1 VPRLALVLPLHI
13 FCRKNWRCILVDCDE
28 VKLRELS
35 KVLPSPSEGSHSFE
49 SLDLTSTQDIEALA
63 SRVTSLDALIN
74 NAGITDSLNVPLIN
88 QTEAHFK
95 SLLKLNLQVPADL
108 TLALNAS
115 LKPGAHIVNVA
126 SGAGLKAIPWRGAYS
141 TSKAGLIAQTQALA
155 LARPDLCVT
164 VLCPGFVRT
173 DLVERL
179 IASGRLKVEAAVAKI
194 PMGRMAEPAEMAAAL
209 YFWPLWPLFLCRGKS
224 SVWMGVLL
232 FWWQSAY
239 TAAAHAPRPWHSAL
253 ALNVKGGEVSDWLP
267 PSTLSTE
274 PPYQACLD
282 VSLMSL
288 KPAQALNQLRQI
300 ATEFANEFKSQ
311 ASLTVLIPLQ
321 SDESWQDAGHSAAI
335 RMLISSLACEWG
347 PQSLRIN
354 ALEIPSSMNAC
365 EVAPVVHFLAGANA
379 QYVTGQTWVLNPPT
393 KRHEFIELFHF
404 ISTGDKPCFNIQW
417 AEEP

>member
-1 VPRLALVLPLHI
+1 MNNPTVLI
-13 FCRKNWRCILVDCDE
+13 TGAASGIGRATADFFAEKNWRCILVDCDE
-28 VKLRELS
+28 VKLHDLS

-49 SLDLTSTQDIEALA
+49 WLDLTSTQDIEALA
-63 SRVTSLDALIN
+63 SRVPSLDALIN
-74 NAGITDSLNVPLIN
+74 NAGITDSLNVPLVN

-115 LKPGAHIVNVA
+115 LKPGAHIVNVS

-141 TSKAGLIAQTQALA
+141 PSKAGLIAQTQALA
-155 LARPDLCVT
+155 KSRPDLCVT

-194 PMGRMAEPAEMAAAL
+194 PMGRMAGPAEMAAAL
-209 YFWPLWPLFLCRGKS
+209 YFLASSAAVPLSGQQICVDGGS
-224 SVWMGVLL
+224 SVFGG
-232 FWWQSAY
+232 SRPYA
-239 TAAAHAPRPWHSAL
+239 TAAHVPRPWRTPM
-253 ALNVKGGEVSDWLP
+253 ALNVKGAEVSDWLA
-267 PSTLSTE
+267 PSNLTTE
-274 PPYQACLD
+274 TPYQACLD
-282 VSLMSL
+282 LSLMSL

-300 ATEFANEFKSQ
+300 ATEFADQYTAQ

-321 SDESWQDAGHSAAI
+321 SGESWQDAGHSAAI

-354 ALEIPSSMNAC
+354 ALEIPTTMSAC
-365 EVAPVVHFLAGANA
+365 EVAPVVHFLAGASA
-379 QYVTGQTWVLNPPT
+379 QYITGQTWVLNPT
-393 KRHEFIELFHF
+393 AKK
-404 ISTGDKPCFNIQW
+404 T
-417 AEEP
+417 

>member
-1 VPRLALVLPLHI
+1 MNNPTVLITGAASGIGLATAH
-13 FCRKNWRCILVDCDE
+13 FFAEKNWRCILVDCDE

-49 SLDLTSTQDIEALA
+49 WLDLTSTQDIEALA

-95 SLLKLNLQVPADL
+95 SLLKLNLQVPADM
-108 TLALNAS
+108 TLVLNAS

-155 LARPDLCVT
+155 KARPDLCVT

-194 PMGRMAEPAEMAAAL
+194 PMGRMAAPAEMAAAL
-209 YFWPLWPLFLCRGKS
+209 YFLASSAAVPLSGQVIGVDGGS
-224 SVWMGVLL
+224 SVFGGS
-232 FWWQSAY
+232 QPY
-239 TAAAHAPRPWHSAL
+239 TAAAHAPRPWHTAL
-253 ALNVKGGEVSDWLP
+253 ALNVAGGEVSDWKP
-267 PSTLSTE
+267 SSTLTTE
-274 PPYQACLD
+274 TPYQACLD
-282 VSLMSL
+282 LSLMSL
-288 KPAQALNQLRQI
+288 TPAQALNRLHQI
-300 ATEFANEFKSQ
+300 AAQFANEFTAQ
-311 ASLTVLIPLQ
+311 ASLTVLLPLRVG
-321 SDESWQDAGHSAAI
+321 ESWQDAGHGAAI
-335 RMLISSLACEWG
+335 RMLIASLACEWG

-354 ALEIPSSMNAC
+354 ALEMPSHMRPC
-365 EVAPVVHFLAGANA
+365 DVAPVVHFLAGAGA
-379 QYVTGQTWVLNPPT
+379 QYITGQTWVLNPT
-393 KRHEFIELFHF
+393 AKK
-404 ISTGDKPCFNIQW
+404 T
-417 AEEP
+417 

>member
-1 VPRLALVLPLHI
+1 MNNPTVLITGAASGIGLATAH
-13 FCRKNWRCILVDCDE
+13 FFAEKNWRCILVDCDE

-49 SLDLTSTQDIEALA
+49 WLDLTSTQDIAALA

-155 LARPDLCVT
+155 KARPDLCVT

-194 PMGRMAEPAEMAAAL
+194 PMGRMASPAEMAAAL
-209 YFWPLWPLFLCRGKS
+209 YFLATSAAVPLSGQVIGVDGGS
-224 SVWMGVLL
+224 SVFGGS
-232 FWWQSAY
+232 QPY
-239 TAAAHAPRPWHSAL
+239 KAAAHAPRPWHSAL

-267 PSTLSTE
+267 PSTLSNE

-300 ATEFANEFKSQ
+300 ATEFANEFTAQ

-321 SDESWQDAGHSAAI
+321 SGESWQDAGHSAAI

-379 QYVTGQTWVLNPPT
+379 QFVTGQTWVLNPPT
-393 KRHEFIELFHF
+393 KK
-404 ISTGDKPCFNIQW
+404 T
-417 AEEP
+417 

>member
-1 VPRLALVLPLHI
+1 MNKPTVLITGAASGIGLATAH
-13 FCRKNWRCILVDCDE
+13 FFAEKNWRCILVDCDE

-49 SLDLTSTQDIEALA
+49 WLDLTSTQDIAALA

-74 NAGITDSLNVPLIN
+74 NAGITDSLNMPLVN
-88 QTEAHFK
+88 QTEANFK

-108 TLALNAS
+108 TLALNPS

-155 LARPDLCVT
+155 KARPDLCVT

-194 PMGRMAEPAEMAAAL
+194 PMGRMASPAEMAAAL
-209 YFWPLWPLFLCRGKS
+209 YFLATSAAVPLSGQVISVDGGS
-224 SVWMGVLL
+224 SVFGG
-232 FWWQSAY
+232 SHPY
-239 TAAAHAPRPWHSAL
+239 TTEAHAPQPWSTPL

-267 PSTLSTE
+267 PSALTTE
-274 PPYQACLD
+274 PTYQACLD

-288 KPAQALNQLRQI
+288 KPAQALNLLRQI
-300 ATEFANEFKSQ
+300 ATEFANEFTVQ

-321 SDESWQDAGHSAAI
+321 SGESWQDAGHSAAI

-365 EVAPVVHFLAGANA
+365 EIAPVFHYLAGASA
-379 QYVTGQTWVLNPPT
+379 QYITGQTWVLNPPT
-393 KRHEFIELFHF
+393 KK
-404 ISTGDKPCFNIQW
+404 T
-417 AEEP
+417 